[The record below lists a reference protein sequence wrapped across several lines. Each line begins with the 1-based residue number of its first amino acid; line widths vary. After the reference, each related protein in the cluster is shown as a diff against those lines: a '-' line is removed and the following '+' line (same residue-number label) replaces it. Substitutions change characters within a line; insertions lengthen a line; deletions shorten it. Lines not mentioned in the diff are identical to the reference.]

1 MCHVFIVTTLCR
13 CDTVWRM
20 TGCNYSARFLHQT
33 QSHKETVSI
42 KRKYRVESE
51 SGPALKYV
59 FMFAQWDELFI
70 SEYWLCHPP
79 ICAASPDIWTP
90 NIGRWV
96 ISENNK
102 DVTMLDDDNNTNIL
116 ITDSWLWWQ
125 WLHSWVSSQPLWSW
139 TGMWPVYCDMILFVT
154 EVSPSQWV
162 ISTSVIRCD
171 TVHFISELE
180 KCHAIREG
188 HNLWHL
194 LHAASGRT
202 GQVSS

>member
-1 MCHVFIVTTLCR
+1 MALYTIGSHDHSLISPRWSQEPRVSLSSARAGWIRIPFSLTSLQRLTCVTFLSWQHSAGVTLCDAWLAVITPLGSYIR
-13 CDTVWRM
+13 
-20 TGCNYSARFLHQT
+20 
-33 QSHKETVSI
+33 HKVTKKVLSI
-42 KRKYRVESE
+42 KRKFRVESE

-102 DVTMLDDDNNTNIL
+102 DVTGVMLDDDNNTNIL

-125 WLHSWVSSQPLWSW
+125 W
-139 TGMWPVYCDMILFVT
+139 
-154 EVSPSQWV
+154 
-162 ISTSVIRCD
+162 
-171 TVHFISELE
+171 
-180 KCHAIREG
+180 
-188 HNLWHL
+188 
-194 LHAASGRT
+194 
-202 GQVSS
+202 

>member
-1 MCHVFIVTTLCR
+1 
-13 CDTVWRM
+13 
-20 TGCNYSARFLHQT
+20 
-33 QSHKETVSI
+33 
-42 KRKYRVESE
+42 
-51 SGPALKYV
+51 
-59 FMFAQWDELFI
+59 MFAQWDELFI

-102 DVTMLDDDNNTNIL
+102 DVTGVMLDDDNNTNIL

-125 WLHSWVSSQPLWSW
+125 WWLHSWVSSQPLWSW
-139 TGMWPVYCDMILFVT
+139 AGMWPVYCDMILFVT

-162 ISTSVIRCD
+162 ISTSVMRCD

-180 KCHAIREG
+180 KCHAIIGTQSLTFTACCIRKNGAGFLITVTCRPEWPG
-188 HNLWHL
+188 LYL
-194 LHAASGRT
+194 
-202 GQVSS
+202 